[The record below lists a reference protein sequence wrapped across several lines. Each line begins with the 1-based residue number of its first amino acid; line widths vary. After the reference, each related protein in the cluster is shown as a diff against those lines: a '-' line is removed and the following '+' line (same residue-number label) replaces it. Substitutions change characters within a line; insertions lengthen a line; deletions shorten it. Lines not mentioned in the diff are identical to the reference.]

1 MAVINTS
8 KAGYITGQSSTTF
21 ATARQNGSTV
31 VSAPSSAQTV
41 SIRYQATAG
50 RGSLTHAMT
59 RTFLYF
65 DTSGLTGTISDA
77 SLNIEGATNH
87 AINVAVFKSTAF
99 GGDGGTA
106 LATSDF
112 FSTINFSTTYF
123 AGQDWVP
130 TTNNIDLNSTANA
143 DIQNDDAFI
152 CALVEKQKDGGN
164 VAATSATSTIAGID
178 FGTTITLTYTEAGA
192 ASGPANLTSY
202 NGIAKASITSING
215 ITMANITTLN
225 GIS

>member
-1 MAVINTS
+1 MAVINAS
-8 KAGYITGQSSTTF
+8 KAGNVAGQSSTTF
-21 ATARQNGSTV
+21 ATARQNGNNVVPNPST
-31 VSAPSSAQTV
+31 AKTE

-50 RGSLTHAMT
+50 RGSLTHAFT

-87 AINVAVFKSTAF
+87 AIDVAVFKSTAF

-112 FSTINFSTTYF
+112 FSTIDFSTTYF
-123 AGQDWVP
+123 VGQDWVP
-130 TTNNIDLNSTANA
+130 VTNNLDLNSTANA

-152 CALVEKQKDGGN
+152 CALVEKNKDAGN
-164 VAATSATSTIAGID
+164 TAATSATANIAGID

-215 ITMANITTLN
+215 ITMANITKIN

>member
-1 MAVINTS
+1 MATINAS
-8 KAGYITGQSSTTF
+8 KAGYVIGQASTTF
-21 ATARQNGSTV
+21 ATARQNGSSV
-31 VSAPSSAQTV
+31 V
-41 SIRYQATAG
+41 ATPTTNQLTAIQYTGNTG
-50 RGSLTHAMT
+50 RGSVTHAMK
-59 RTFLYF
+59 RAFLYF
-65 DTSGLTGTISDA
+65 DTSGLTGTISNA
-77 SLNIEGATNH
+77 SLNIEGVTNH
-87 AINVAVFKSTAF
+87 TANVFVLKITAF

-112 FSTINFSTTYF
+112 FSTIDYSTEYSSEY
-123 AGQDWVP
+123 DWVLG
-130 TTNNIDLNSTANA
+130 TNDIDLNSDANT

-152 CALVEKQKDGGN
+152 CAIVESSGDYSN
-164 VAATSATSTIAGID
+164 TAATSATSKLAGIA
-178 FGTTITLTYTEAGA
+178 FGTTITLTYTEAAA

>member
-1 MAVINTS
+1 MAVINAS
-8 KAGYITGQSSTTF
+8 KAGYITGQASTTF
-21 ATARQNGSTV
+21 ATARQNGSST

-41 SIRYQATAG
+41 SIKYTATAG
-50 RGSLTHAMT
+50 RGSLTHAIY

-65 DTSGLTGTISDA
+65 DTSGLTGTISNA

-87 AINVAVFKSTAF
+87 AIVVAVFKSTAF

-112 FSTINFSTTYF
+112 FSTIDFSTPYF
-123 AGQDWVP
+123 SGQDWVP
-130 TTNNIDLNSTANA
+130 TTNNLTLNSTANT
-143 DIQNDDAFI
+143 DIQNNNAFI

-178 FGTTITLTYTEAGA
+178 FGTTITLTYTEAS
-192 ASGPANLTSY
+192 SGYSNDVIGVAT
-202 NGIAKASITSING
+202 
-215 ITMANITTLN
+215 ANIGKVLGVATAN
-225 GIS
+225 IGKIIGV

>member
-1 MAVINTS
+1 MAVINAS
-8 KAGYITGQSSTTF
+8 KAGYVVGQSSTTF
-21 ATARQNGSTV
+21 ATARQNGSSV
-31 VSAPSSAQTV
+31 VAAPTNNQTI
-41 SIRYQATAG
+41 SISYTATSG
-50 RGSLTHAMT
+50 RGSLTHAIR

-87 AINVAVFKSTAF
+87 AIDVAVFKSTAF

-112 FSTINFSTTYF
+112 FSTIDFSTTYF

-130 TTNNIDLNSTANA
+130 VTNNLSLNSTADA

-152 CALVEKQKDGGN
+152 CALVEKNKDGGN
-164 VAATSATSTIAGID
+164 TAATSAVSRQAGIG

-202 NGIAKASITSING
+202 NGIAKASITNINGIAIANITSING
-215 ITMANITTLN
+215 I
-225 GIS
+225 S

>member
-1 MAVINTS
+1 MATIDAS
-8 KAGYITGQSSTTF
+8 KAGYIIGRASATFSTS
-21 ATARQNGSTV
+21 RQNGSSV
-31 VSAPSSAQTV
+31 VSAPTNNQTI
-41 SIRYQATAG
+41 SISYTATSG
-50 RGSLTHAMT
+50 RGSLTHAIR

-87 AINVAVFKSTAF
+87 AIDVAVFKSTAF

-112 FSTINFSTTYF
+112 FSTIDFSTTYF

-130 TTNNIDLNSTANA
+130 TTNNLSLNSTANT
-143 DIQNDDAFI
+143 DIQNNNAFI

-164 VAATSATSTIAGID
+164 VAATSATSRQASID
-178 FGTTITLTYTEAGA
+178 FGTTITLTFTEAGA

-202 NGIAKASITSING
+202 NGIAKASITNINGIAIANITSING
-215 ITMANITTLN
+215 I
-225 GIS
+225 S